1 MKRYLFSQN
10 LEEIL
15 DKAEEITAKYKNET
29 IEQIHLLYSI
39 IQNCTNRIDNW
50 LKKQNIDKNKLM
62 EQIVVEIEKM
72 PESENPGTKI
82 GEKTK
87 DILELSSI
95 IALNTKSK
103 KIEPFH
109 LFLAIIDEPDF
120 KIEKIFDSMHIELGN
135 LEDIYYIEELK
146 KNYME
151 EQSSLIKYGVNV
163 NKLVSQKNVQP
174 FTENWKITDKLLEI
188 LSRDIKNLPVIVGS
202 LGLDKDV
209 LIEGLSKK
217 LKTTPEKMPL
227 ANHYVIRIM
236 TDSII
241 ADSKDAS
248 EFVGNLR
255 SIITDAE
262 QYSNVILYFDELFPD
277 FYKAGKID
285 ILLLL
290 KPSLSRRNIKIIGF
304 TKRDYMKNY
313 FDENSFFKKKI
324 ELVKLKKVSKEKAFE
339 VLENYKDNLEERE
352 LINLSQAN
360 LKYLYQMVKRYITT
374 NNFLEESISLLDMVS
389 TNVNIKK
396 QLKNRKTK
404 IIRKRDINETIAEY
418 LDIPLGRVE
427 RSKKYFKNM
436 EKSLHENIIGQK
448 KAIESI
454 LNTIK
459 MKENFFNLNPNLP
472 DGIFLFVGPRG
483 VGKKKLMRELS
494 KILYN
499 DKNRITFLDMNK
511 FSKSESVFKLLG
523 MTDSSSNNVYPSVL
537 TKIISK
543 YPYSI
548 LFLDEIDKASE
559 EVLSI
564 FKDIFKTGTFE
575 DNFGNTVNFKGITII
590 MTVKAYQEKKKQ
602 LGFKSEEIYEYNDE
616 EVKEGLKKIIDE
628 ELIHIADNLVIFNYL
643 NDKQMKI
650 IIRKNLKNKLN
661 DKIQTNWVIG
671 ENIIEFLLDKIKKD
685 PEKLRAM
692 DRIFQKYIFSFLA
705 INIKSNDIF
714 QNDEIQIKYQ
724 KGNIEII

>member
-1 MKRYLFSQN
+1 MKRYLFSQD

-15 DKAEEITAKYKNET
+15 DKAEEITAEYKNET

-39 IQNCTNRIDNW
+39 INNCTKRIDNW

-62 EQIVVEIEKM
+62 EQIVIEIENLSK
-72 PESENPGTKI
+72 SENPGTKI

-109 LFLAIIDEPDF
+109 LFLAIIDEPDL
-120 KIEKIFDSMHIELGN
+120 KIEKIFDSIHIELGN

-209 LIEGLSKK
+209 LIEGFSKK
-217 LKTTPEKMPL
+217 LKNTPETMPL

-262 QYSNVILYFDELFPD
+262 QYSNIILYFDELFPD

-304 TKRDYMKNY
+304 TKRDYMRNY

-339 VLENYKDNLEERE
+339 VLENYRNNLEERE
-352 LINLSQAN
+352 LVNLSKEN

-483 VGKKKLMRELS
+483 VGKKKLIKELS

-499 DKNRITFLDMNK
+499 DENRITFLDMNK

-602 LGFKSEEIYEYNDE
+602 LGFKSEEIYEYNDK

-643 NDKQMKI
+643 NDEQMKT
-650 IIRKNLKNKLN
+650 IIRKNLEKKLN

-671 ENIIEFLLDKIKKD
+671 ENIIKYLLEKIKKD

-714 QNDEIQIKYQ
+714 QNDKIQIKYK
-724 KGNIEII
+724 KGNIEIV

>member
-1 MKRYLFSQN
+1 MKRYLFSQD

-15 DKAEEITAKYKNET
+15 DKAEEITAEYKNET

-39 IQNCTNRIDNW
+39 INNCTKRIDNW

-62 EQIVVEIEKM
+62 EQIVLEIENLPK
-72 PESENPGTKI
+72 SENPGTKI

-109 LFLAIIDEPDF
+109 LFLAIIDEPDL
-120 KIEKIFDSMHIELGN
+120 KIEKIFDSIHIELGN

-174 FTENWKITDKLLEI
+174 FTENWKITDKLLGI

-304 TKRDYMKNY
+304 TKRNYMKNY

-602 LGFKSEEIYEYNDE
+602 LGFKSEEIYEYNDK

-643 NDKQMKI
+643 NDEQMKT

-661 DKIQTNWVIG
+661 DKIQTNWVI
-671 ENIIEFLLDKIKKD
+671 EANIIKYLLEKIKKD

-714 QNDEIQIKYQ
+714 QNDKIQIKYK

>member
-1 MKRYLFSQN
+1 MKRYLFSQD

-15 DKAEEITAKYKNET
+15 DKAEEITAEYKNET

-39 IQNCTNRIDNW
+39 INNCTKRIDNW

-62 EQIVVEIEKM
+62 EQIVLEIENLPK
-72 PESENPGTKI
+72 SENPGTKI

-109 LFLAIIDEPDF
+109 LFLAIIDEPDL
-120 KIEKIFDSMHIELGN
+120 KIEKIFDSIHIELGN

-262 QYSNVILYFDELFPD
+262 QYSNIILYFDELFPD

-304 TKRDYMKNY
+304 TKRDYMRNY

-339 VLENYKDNLEERE
+339 VLENYRDNLEERE
-352 LINLSQAN
+352 LVNLSKEN

-483 VGKKKLMRELS
+483 VGKKKLIKELS

-499 DKNRITFLDMNK
+499 DENRITFLDMNK

-602 LGFKSEEIYEYNDE
+602 LGFKSEEIYEYNDK

-643 NDKQMKI
+643 NDEQMKT

-671 ENIIEFLLDKIKKD
+671 ANIIKYLLEKIKKD

-714 QNDEIQIKYQ
+714 QNDKIQIKYK